1 MAANNYFGFT
11 HGGTQYAATATG
23 APAYQPT
30 QTGYAVAP
38 TAAAA
43 ATYTTQRAAPAYDTA
58 YPTAATHTTPGTY
71 AVPAGS
77 TAAPTTYDYAYP
89 RSAYDA
95 TKTYYQQP
103 TAAAATYSTTDYQ
116 VIGVTAAGPK
126 PAYSATYTTQT
137 TRPVT
142 QATPVKI
149 LGTTSY
155 STTYPSQQTQASNH
169 YNNVI
174 KVVKKT
180 FHPQQQGNT
189 ATSGSYVPQQTYSSQ
204 NSSVSVVSTNYS
216 QSYSTPTSTPPT
228 TTPKPKAATTTYSG
242 YDAALYSAAT
252 MYVAQQSTN
261 TTTVP
266 TKTTNT
272 WQNFKKPMGFGFK
285 LNRPKGPAKPQQLH
299 YCETCKISCAGPQTY
314 REHLE
319 GQKHKKKES
328 SLAGSGPA
336 PPRGGTS
343 LRCELCDITCT
354 GTDAYTA
361 HIRGAK
367 HQKVVKLHTKLGKP
381 IPQPDPKG
389 LPKAATTGTTASK
402 TVTTNTTTGA
412 GVKKTVIS
420 TPKINFVASGSLG
433 TVKVEGANA
442 DMKEEKADN
451 SDVEMLSEPE
461 VTPVGQEYIE
471 EITNDDGKVISFNCK
486 LCECRFNDPNAKEM
500 HMKGRRHRLQF
511 KKKVNPELVVD
522 IKSNNRNRKIHE
534 ERIRARLAMM
544 RKREEERANFWT
556 DRMMEAEERM
566 YWEERR
572 RYEEEMDYYEWYRRS
587 MPHPRGMPPPP
598 PPPGHPYGPPPPPMM
613 PPPPPSNFYPPG
625 PPQGVMRRPESFDDK
640 HIIARHAS
648 IYPKETE
655 LLAVQKI
662 VSHTEKA
669 LKFVSDH
676 LVSDAEKKTTQPN
689 VKPSVPQAAAKPAAP
704 VKPGA
709 PAAAKPATPAQPAKP
724 AGPAAVPAKGPTPP
738 AKKEANSTPQPG
750 KKDEPPKK
758 EDGRDG
764 NLFSFQKE
772 KEDGRVLKGVMR
784 VGVLAKGLLLSGDT
798 QVRLVVLCTEK
809 PTRSLLSKVAQ
820 NLPLQLKAVAPDDA
834 YTVEMKVDQGSVLVT
849 AATEPK
855 IVVTVSLTSPLMR
868 EPVLLESTGD
878 GVSSPPKDPPD
889 VLSKQKC
896 LDALAALRHAK
907 WFQARATG
915 LQSCVMIIRIL
926 RDLCRRNP
934 TWAPLNP
941 WAMELLTEK
950 VLSSAGGPMPPGEA
964 LRRILEALSSGILLP
979 GGPGLLDPCE
989 KEPVDAAGSLT
1000 AQQREDLTASAQT
1013 ALRLFAFRQIHQVLG
1028 MEMLPQPKFTPKY
1041 NNYRFGRKRRRD
1053 NSNGEGND
1061 SEAGDGKKD
1070 KKDGDAVVVKME
1082 TDKK

>member
-1 MAANNYFGFT
+1 
-11 HGGTQYAATATG
+11 
-23 APAYQPT
+23 

-71 AVPAGS
+71 AVVCSVPAGS
-77 TAAPTTYDYAYP
+77 TAAPTSYDYGYA
-89 RSAYDA
+89 RSAYD
-95 TKTYYQQP
+95 TSKTYYQQP
-103 TAAAATYSTTDYQ
+103 AAATATYNTTEYQ

-149 LGTTSY
+149 LTATTPIVPSY
-155 STTYPSQQTQASNH
+155 SSTYPSQQTQ
-169 YNNVI
+169 
-174 KVVKKT
+174 VKKT
-180 FHPQQQGNT
+180 FHPQPSSNNNT
-189 ATSGSYVPQQTYSSQ
+189 NSGSYVGQQTYSSQ
-204 NSSVSVVSTNYS
+204 TSNVSVTGNYS
-216 QSYSTPTSTPPT
+216 QSYSTPTSTPPSST
-228 TTPKPKAATTTYSG
+228 TKPKPATTTYSG

-252 MYVAQQSTN
+252 MYVAQQSQPN
-261 TTTVP
+261 TTTVSTVGP
-266 TKTTNT
+266 QKSTTNT
-272 WQNFKKPMGFGFK
+272 WQNFKKPLSFGFK

-354 GTDAYTA
+354 GMDAYNA
-361 HIRGAK
+361 HLRGAK
-367 HQKVVKLHTKLGKP
+367 HLKVVKLHTKLGKP
-381 IPQPDPKG
+381 IPQTNPTG
-389 LPKAATTGTTASK
+389 LAKAATAGTTASK
-402 TVTTNTTTGA
+402 TATTATTSTASGA

-433 TVKVEGANA
+433 TVKVEGAT
-442 DMKEEKADN
+442 DVKDEKSEA
-451 SDVEMLSEPE
+451 SDVEMVPEPE

-471 EITNDDGKVISFNCK
+471 EITNEDGKIVTFNCK

-522 IKSNNRNRKIHE
+522 IKNNNRNRKIHE
-534 ERIRARLAMM
+534 DRLRARLAMM
-544 RKREEERANFWT
+544 RKREEERTKMMSRVREAQYWEERQRYEEELDYQEHRANFWT

-587 MPHPRGMPPPP
+587 VPHPRGMPPPP
-598 PPPGHPYGPPPPPMM
+598 PPPGHPFGPPGPMM
-613 PPPPPSNFYPPG
+613 PPPPSNFFPAG

-640 HIIARHAS
+640 HIISRHAA
-648 IYPKETE
+648 IYPKEAE
-655 LLAVQKI
+655 LQAVQKI

-676 LVSDAEKKTTQPN
+676 LLSDSEKKPTPVGV
-689 VKPSVPQAAAKPAAP
+689 VKPAVTPSVN
-704 VKPGA
+704 KPGA
-709 PAAAKPATPAQPAKP
+709 AVRPPTPTQGVRPGAPPRPGQPP
-724 AGPAAVPAKGPTPP
+724 VRGPTPTPP
-738 AKKEANSTPQPG
+738 AIKKEPTTPTAAV
-750 KKDEPPKK
+750 KKDDPPKK

-764 NLFSFQKE
+764 SLFSFQKE

-809 PTRSLLSKVAQ
+809 PTRTLLSKVA
-820 NLPLQLKAVAPDDA
+820 A
-834 YTVEMKVDQGSVLVT
+834 
-849 AATEPK
+849 
-855 IVVTVSLTSPLMR
+855 
-868 EPVLLESTGD
+868 
-878 GVSSPPKDPPD
+878 
-889 VLSKQKC
+889 
-896 LDALAALRHAK
+896 
-907 WFQARATG
+907 
-915 LQSCVMIIRIL
+915 
-926 RDLCRRNP
+926 
-934 TWAPLNP
+934 
-941 WAMELLTEK
+941 
-950 VLSSAGGPMPPGEA
+950 
-964 LRRILEALSSGILLP
+964 
-979 GGPGLLDPCE
+979 
-989 KEPVDAAGSLT
+989 
-1000 AQQREDLTASAQT
+1000 
-1013 ALRLFAFRQIHQVLG
+1013 
-1028 MEMLPQPKFTPKY
+1028 
-1041 NNYRFGRKRRRD
+1041 
-1053 NSNGEGND
+1053 
-1061 SEAGDGKKD
+1061 
-1070 KKDGDAVVVKME
+1070 
-1082 TDKK
+1082 

>member
-77 TAAPTTYDYAYP
+77 TAAPTSYDYGYA
-89 RSAYDA
+89 RSAYD
-95 TKTYYQQP
+95 TSKTYYQQP
-103 TAAAATYSTTDYQ
+103 AAATATYSTTEYQ

-137 TRPVT
+137 TRPGT

-149 LGTTSY
+149 LTATTPIVPSY
-155 STTYPSQQTQASNH
+155 SSTYPSQQSQ
-169 YNNVI
+169 
-174 KVVKKT
+174 VKKT
-180 FHPQQQGNT
+180 FHPQQSTNT
-189 ATSGSYVPQQTYSSQ
+189 NTGSYVGQTYSSQ
-204 NSSVSVVSTNYS
+204 TSNVSVSGNYS
-216 QSYSTPTSTPPT
+216 QSYSTPTSTPSQPAAK
-228 TTPKPKAATTTYSG
+228 PKPATTTYSS
-242 YDAALYSAAT
+242 YDAALYSATT
-252 MYVAQQSTN
+252 MYVAQQSQPN
-261 TTTVP
+261 TTTVSTVGP
-266 TKTTNT
+266 QKTATNT
-272 WQNFKKPMGFGFK
+272 WQNFKKPLGFGFK

-354 GTDAYTA
+354 GTDAYNA
-361 HIRGAK
+361 HLRGAK

-381 IPQPDPKG
+381 IPQTNPTG
-389 LPKAATTGTTASK
+389 LAKAATTGTTVSK
-402 TVTTNTTTGA
+402 TATTATTTTASGA

-420 TPKINFVASGSLG
+420 PSKINFVASGSLG
-433 TVKVEGANA
+433 TVKVEGAA
-442 DMKEEKADN
+442 EAKEEKSET
-451 SDVEMLSEPE
+451 SDVEMLPEPE

-471 EITNDDGKVISFNCK
+471 EITNEDGKVVTFNCK

-522 IKSNNRNRKIHE
+522 IKNNNRNRKIHE
-534 ERIRARLAMM
+534 DRLRARLAMM

-587 MPHPRGMPPPP
+587 VPHPRGMPPPP
-598 PPPGHPYGPPPPPMM
+598 PPGHPFGPPGPPMM
-613 PPPPPSNFYPPG
+613 PPPPSNFFPPG

-640 HIIARHAS
+640 HIIARHAA
-648 IYPKETE
+648 IYPKEAE
-655 LLAVQKI
+655 LQAVQKI

-676 LVSDAEKKTTQPN
+676 LLSDTEKKNTI
-689 VKPSVPQAAAKPAAP
+689 AAGT
-704 VKPGA
+704 V
-709 PAAAKPATPAQPAKP
+709 KP
-724 AGPAAVPAKGPTPP
+724 AGIPAGNKPGVVVRPPTPTQGVRPGVTPRPGQTPVRGPTPTAP
-738 AKKEANSTPQPG
+738 TIKKEPTTPPATV
-750 KKDEPPKK
+750 KKEDPPKK

-764 NLFSFQKE
+764 SLFSFQKE

-784 VGVLAKGLLLSGDT
+784 VGVLAKGLLLSGDS

-809 PTRSLLSKVAQ
+809 PTRTLLGKVAA
-820 NLPLQLKAVAPDDA
+820 NLPQQLKAVAPEDS
-834 YTVEMKVDQGSVLVT
+834 YTVEMKADQGAVT
-849 AATEPK
+849 VSASTEPK

-878 GVSSPPKDPPD
+878 GVSAPAKDPPD

-950 VLSSAGGPMPPGEA
+950 VVSSAGGPMPPGEA
-964 LRRILEALSSGILLP
+964 LRRILEALSSGVLLP
-979 GGPGLLDPCE
+979 HGPGLLDPCE
-989 KEPVDAAGSLT
+989 KEPVDASAGLT
-1000 AQQREDLTASAQT
+1000 PQQREDLTASAQH
-1013 ALRLFAFRQIHQVLG
+1013 ALRLFAFRQIHKVLG
-1028 MEMLPQPKFTPKY
+1028 MEMLPQTKFIPKY

-1070 KKDGDAVVVKME
+1070 KKDGDAVVKME